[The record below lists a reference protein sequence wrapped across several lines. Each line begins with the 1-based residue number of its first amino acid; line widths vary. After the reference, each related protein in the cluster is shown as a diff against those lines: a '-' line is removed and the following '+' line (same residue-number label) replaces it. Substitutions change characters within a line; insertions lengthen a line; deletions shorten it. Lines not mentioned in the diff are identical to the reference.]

1 MCCAGSL
8 GTAACYKYIRTPIL
22 WESVLVGRVDCVTII
37 KLLQNACD
45 DVQRQ
50 NKKIMNLV
58 NVILKHPVAN
68 GIRVFLPEHTKP
80 RNIIRKPQ
88 KSKWVSVVGSSNVC
102 PVNILITFKI
112 VETLLLWY
120 WLNEQW
126 FLSRIC
132 FKNCVQSSGV
142 LISRL
147 IKVLILCHSGCHY

>member
-1 MCCAGSL
+1 M
-8 GTAACYKYIRTPIL
+8 
-22 WESVLVGRVDCVTII
+22 LVGRVDCVTII

-68 GIRVFLPEHTKP
+68 GIRVFLLEHTKP
-80 RNIIRKPQ
+80 PNIIRKTQ

-120 WLNEQW
+120 WLNEQ
-126 FLSRIC
+126 
-132 FKNCVQSSGV
+132 
-142 LISRL
+142 
-147 IKVLILCHSGCHY
+147 